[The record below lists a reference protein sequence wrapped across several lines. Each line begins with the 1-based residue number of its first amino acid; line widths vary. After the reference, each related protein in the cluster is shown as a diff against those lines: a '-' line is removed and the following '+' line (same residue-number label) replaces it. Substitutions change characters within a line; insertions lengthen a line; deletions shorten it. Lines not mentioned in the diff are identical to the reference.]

1 MYQMVCGVDFL
12 HANRIVHR
20 DLKPQNVLVTSQGQV
35 KLADFGLARIYDIH
49 MVLTS
54 VVISIACAASALSL
68 SLFLSVA
75 KLDSFDCCPSGGDA
89 VVPFAGSTIDDQLR
103 HSGRRL
109 VVRMHLR
116 RTLPP
121 ETPLLRTVGSRST
134 LQNIRVKTTSPPLSF
149 LHALTVTSGLYP
161 FTSGYA
167 PSHFRFISIYF
178 RLCP

>member
-1 MYQMVCGVDFL
+1 MVCGVDFL

>member
-1 MYQMVCGVDFL
+1 ML
-12 HANRIVHR
+12 
-20 DLKPQNVLVTSQGQV
+20 LP
-35 KLADFGLARIYDIH
+35 
-49 MVLTS
+49 
-54 VVISIACAASALSL
+54 LSL

-89 VVPFAGSTIDDQLR
+89 VVPFAGSTFDDQLR

-134 LQNIRVKTTSPPLSF
+134 LQNIRVKTTSPP
-149 LHALTVTSGLYP
+149 P
-161 FTSGYA
+161 FFSA
-167 PSHFRFISIYF
+167 RFDSHFRFIPIYF
-178 RLCP
+178 RLCPIIFPVYIHLLPVMSMIFPVYTHLLPVMSMIFPVYTHLLPVSVHLLPVYADLLPVLPPQKKPS